1 VGNAPQPPASARGRR
16 REILLVAA
24 FWAFLAVLSVVNRVL
39 DPRGPGMHLLPPSAP
54 VILITFECALWAAL
68 TPFVFAL
75 AGRFSLGRTRWIW
88 RLPLLLAIGLVL
100 AFAAHVAVE
109 LLRVEVLEV
118 PRRGPQGRVPPVQLS
133 WFLNDFIIYLGV
145 LAAGFARD
153 YFRRYEARNQEAARL
168 AAQAAALQ
176 ARLAQA
182 QLGAL
187 RMQLS
192 PHFLFN
198 TLNAISALVERDP
211 AGVRRM
217 IARLSDLLREALDE
231 SVPPERPLAQEL
243 DFVRRYL
250 DIMQIRFP
258 DTLRV
263 SVAADAE
270 ARRALVPTLVL
281 QPLVENAV
289 KHGVARMRGG
299 GMVEV
304 RGERAGERLR
314 LTVRDTGPGP
324 GGAAEPEGGLGLRNT
339 AQRLEQMYGPLQQL
353 TLSAAP
359 GGGTLALVEIPFR
372 ATGAVSAQPDAVA
385 EPVAHGR

>member
-1 VGNAPQPPASARGRR
+1 
-16 REILLVAA
+16 
-24 FWAFLAVLSVVNRVL
+24 
-39 DPRGPGMHLLPPSAP
+39 M
-54 VILITFECALWAAL
+54 
-68 TPFVFAL
+68 
-75 AGRFSLGRTRWIW
+75 W
-88 RLPLLLAIGLVL
+88 RLPLLLAIGLAL

-118 PRRGPQGRVPPVQLS
+118 PRRGPEGRVLPVQLA

-168 AAQAAALQ
+168 AAEAAVLQ
-176 ARLAQA
+176 ARLAEA

-217 IARLSDLLREALDE
+217 IARLSELLREALDE
-231 SVPPERPLAQEL
+231 SVPPQRPLEQEL

-263 SVAADAE
+263 SGAADAE

-304 RGERAGERLR
+304 RGQRRGDSLR

-324 GGAAEPEGGLGLRNT
+324 GPPARPHGGVGLRNT
-339 AQRLEQMYGPLQQL
+339 AQRLEQMYGASQQL
-353 TLSAAP
+353 ALTAGP

-372 ATGAVSAQPDAVA
+372 LPPAVEAPPLAA
-385 EPVAHGR
+385 GERVAHGR